1 MTAFTGGLRASVQ
14 DQLSLFTVDMPDPFH
29 CPYERQVID
38 CGGVKTFCA
47 LRRLWTNCR
56 EWGSCTATDAQLELG

>member
-1 MTAFTGGLRASVQ
+1 MK
-14 DQLSLFTVDMPDPFH
+14 DQLSLFTVDTPNPFH

-38 CGGVKTFCA
+38 CGGGKTFCA

-56 EWGSCTATDAQLELG
+56 ELGSCTASEKQLDIVCDIDV